1 MLAAN
6 PGGRGVQRGVRCLLC
21 ALLAVAWLL
30 TSVAH
35 AAADNTFDTLP
46 DFPVPNG
53 HFYSQASGQGGADGF
68 ALVDDTSARMFSE
81 FDRLGSAEKLGF
93 PASQR
98 FSFGGFVTQATQR
111 ELLQWRPEAGHAAF
125 VNIFD
130 VMTQRGLD
138 PLLAQTRLIPPTED
152 NSADARLPWAK
163 IVARHLALLDRN
175 PAIKA
180 RYFADPDPIADFGL
194 PQGTGD
200 FGGVFVVRCERA
212 AFQQWRIATYFAQ
225 PGEVTQVNA
234 GDLAKEVGL
243 VPAAASVPLAAASQL
258 VAPPGVVPVVDAVTQ
273 AQAHQSAAIANPSL
287 VRIDVRLANG
297 SGLASGIVLDQAGDI
312 LTNEHVVDSA
322 LAIKVTLPSGRVTA
336 ARVVGIDRGDDL
348 AVIKI
353 PLAPADPVLVP
364 ATFVGGGRLV
374 TGQFLVALGYSP
386 YFPSPPATRLGI
398 YQRRL
403 SDSVTLLRSDTFILP
418 GDSGGML
425 LDLSGNV
432 VGINDEIRLTDQSQ
446 QPLVGY
452 SIDAA
457 EAYRIAQQ
465 LIQSGSRSP
474 DGVTA
479 G

>member
-1 MLAAN
+1 VLATN
-6 PGGRGVQRGVRCLLC
+6 PGSQGVRRGVRCLLC
-21 ALLAVAWLL
+21 ALLAGTWLL
-30 TSVAH
+30 TSLGYAS
-35 AAADNTFDTLP
+35 ADNTFDSLP

-68 ALVDDTSARMFSE
+68 ALVDDASARMFSE
-81 FDRLGSAEKLGF
+81 FDRLGSADKLGY

-98 FSFGGFVTQATQR
+98 FTFGGFVTQATQR
-111 ELLQWRPEAGHAAF
+111 ELLQWRPETGRVAM
-125 VNIFD
+125 VNVFD
-130 VMTQRGLD
+130 LMTQRGLD

-152 NSADARLPWAK
+152 NSADARLPWAQ

-180 RYFADPDPIADFGL
+180 RYFADPNPIADFGL

-200 FGGVFVVRCERA
+200 FGGVYVVRCERA

-234 GDLAKEVGL
+234 GDLAKEVGI
-243 VPAAASVPLAAASQL
+243 VPAAATVPVPAASQL
-258 VAPPGVVPVVDAVTQ
+258 VAPPGVVPVVDVATQ
-273 AQAHQSAAIANPSL
+273 AQAHKSAAVANPSL
-287 VRIDVRLANG
+287 VRIDVRRANG
-297 SGLASGIVLDQAGDI
+297 SALASGIVLDQAGDI
-312 LTNEHVVDSA
+312 LTNEHVIDSA
-322 LAIKVTLPSGRVTA
+322 LAVAVTLPSGTVTA
-336 ARVVGIDRGDDL
+336 ARVVGIDVRDDL

-353 PLAPADPVLVP
+353 SPAPTGPGLVP

-374 TGQFLVALGYSP
+374 AGQFLVALGYSP
-386 YFPSPPATRLGI
+386 YFPSPPAIRLGI
-398 YQRRL
+398 FQRRL

-452 SIDAA
+452 SIDASD
-457 EAYRIAQQ
+457 AYRIAQQ
-465 LIQSGSRSP
+465 LIQSSTRPP
-474 DGVTA
+474 DGVTP

>member
-6 PGGRGVQRGVRCLLC
+6 QVRRGVQRSVRCLLC
-21 ALLAVAWLL
+21 ALLASVWLL

-35 AAADNTFDTLP
+35 AADNTFDTLP

-53 HFYSQASGQGGADGF
+53 HFYSQASGQGGANGY
-68 ALVDDTSARMFSE
+68 ALLDDASAKMFSE
-81 FDRLGSAEKLGF
+81 FDRLGSADKLGY

-98 FSFGGFVTQATQR
+98 FSLGGFVTQATQR
-111 ELLQWRPEAGHAAF
+111 ELLQWRPETGHATF

-130 VMTQRGLD
+130 LMTQRGLD

-152 NSADARLPWAK
+152 NSADSRLPWAK

-212 AFQQWRIATYFAQ
+212 TFQQWRIATYFAR
-225 PGEVTQVNA
+225 PGQVTQVNA

-243 VPAAASVPLAAASQL
+243 VPAAASVPVDAASQL
-258 VAPPGVVPVVDAVTQ
+258 VAPLGVVPAVDAATQ

-297 SGLASGIVLDQAGDI
+297 AGLASGIVLDQTGDI
-312 LTNEHVVDSA
+312 LTNQHVIDSA
-322 LAIKVTLPSGRVTA
+322 LAINVTFPNGRVTA
-336 ARVVGIDRGDDL
+336 AQVVGIDRGDDL
-348 AVIKI
+348 AVIKV
-353 PLAPADPVLVP
+353 PPAAAGPGLVP

-374 TGQFLVALGYSP
+374 AGQFLVALGYSP
-386 YFPSPPATRLGI
+386 YFPSPPAVRLGI
-398 YQRRL
+398 FQRRL
-403 SDSVTLLRSDTFILP
+403 SNNVTLLRSDTFILP

-425 LDLSGNV
+425 LDLTGNV

-457 EAYRIAQQ
+457 DAYRISQQ
-465 LIQSGSRSP
+465 LIQNNAP
-474 DGVTA
+474 TP
-479 G
+479 